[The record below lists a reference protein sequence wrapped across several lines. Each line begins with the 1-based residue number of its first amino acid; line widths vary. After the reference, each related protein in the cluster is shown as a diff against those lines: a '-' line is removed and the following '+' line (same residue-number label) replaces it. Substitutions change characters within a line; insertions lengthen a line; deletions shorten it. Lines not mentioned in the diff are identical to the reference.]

1 MDGQLLV
8 LALHVKLVEAARR
21 MRAMIQ
27 KQSIIAAR
35 SVGSIDAR
43 QEKIVCLTPDAML
56 QANTIR
62 ASEASA
68 Q

>member
-8 LALHVKLVEAARR
+8 LARHVKLVEAARR

-35 SVGSIDAR
+35 SVGSIEAR
-43 QEKIVCLTPDAML
+43 QEKSCA
-56 QANTIR
+56 
-62 ASEASA
+62 
-68 Q
+68 